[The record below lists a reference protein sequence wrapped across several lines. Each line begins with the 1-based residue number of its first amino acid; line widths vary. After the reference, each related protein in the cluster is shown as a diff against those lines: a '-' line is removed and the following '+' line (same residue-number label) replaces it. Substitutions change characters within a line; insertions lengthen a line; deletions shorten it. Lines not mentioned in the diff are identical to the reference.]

1 MQCRNKEIYVN
12 GFKDK
17 RGVNGYKIRR
27 LRILVTN
34 DKEGK
39 TISVSDEDTSFTFP
53 ADQIADLLR

>member
-17 RGVNGYKIRR
+17 RGVTGYKIRR

-39 TISVSDEDTSFTFP
+39 TISFCGG
-53 ADQIADLLR
+53 IYGYYG